1 MEACRDMRDVIIKP
15 LFGSEGKGMVRV
27 SDGETAYRVLRAWEL
42 NRCIFYVQEYLP
54 HFQEDIRAF
63 VVGSSVVAAMRRRG
77 AGWKTN
83 VSQGAT
89 AESIQLN
96 DEMKELSLRAARL
109 IGLDYAGVDLL
120 PAENGK
126 TYVVEINSIPGWRG
140 LQKTTEIRIADKIID
155 HALRS

>member
-1 MEACRDMRDVIIKP
+1 
-15 LFGSEGKGMVRV
+15 
-27 SDGETAYRVLRAWEL
+27 
-42 NRCIFYVQEYLP
+42 
-54 HFQEDIRAF
+54 
-63 VVGSSVVAAMRRRG
+63 MRRRG